1 MKRLIL
7 LPVMVLVM
15 GGLLAACGIKDPP
28 KYVPET
34 EKTDAKK
41 AE

>member
-1 MKRLIL
+1 MKKLVL
-7 LPVMVLVM
+7 LPVMFLVM

-28 KYVPET
+28 KYVPESQN
-34 EKTDAKK
+34 TDAKK